1 MTTVF
6 RFRVDGSTACVV
18 FIGCD
23 VVMLQV
29 KAMKKPP
36 DAVKKVMEAVCI
48 MMQVKPDKVRP
59 LVNTHAHTYTNE
71 TIKHTRKTPRRPLLT
86 PPPLPL

>member
-1 MTTVF
+1 M
-6 RFRVDGSTACVV
+6 VV
-18 FIGCD
+18 
-23 VVMLQV
+23 LQV

-59 LVNTHAHTYTNE
+59 LTKLRTQNE
-71 TIKHTRKTPRRPLLT
+71 HMHILHITETSTT
-86 PPPLPL
+86 A

>member
-1 MTTVF
+1 
-6 RFRVDGSTACVV
+6 
-18 FIGCD
+18 
-23 VVMLQV
+23 MLQV

-59 LVNTHAHTYTNE
+59 LVNTHAHTYTNK
-71 TIKHTRKTPRRPLLT
+71 TINTHVKHPGDHR
-86 PPPLPL
+86 